1 MAGGY
6 GKQRD
11 KGGAIS
17 MQTFHF
23 LRPEWLWGFLPLAGL
38 LIFLTGRNY
47 TIQLWESACD
57 SHLLPHVLVGP
68 QETKSNSP
76 IFLLGLGWTLAL
88 LALAGP
94 AWTQLPQP
102 VFRAESALVIVL
114 DVSRSM
120 DAQDVAP
127 SRLTRAKHKILDI
140 LQVRKEG
147 QTALIIFGGE
157 SFVVSPLTDDAR
169 TMKTLVQSLETNLI
183 PVQGSRPDLALKR
196 GNALLEQA
204 GIPGGDLLLITDG
217 EAEPT
222 TIETIKQLAKK
233 GRHISILGVGTE
245 DGAPI
250 PEQGGFVKDQT
261 GAIVIQ
267 KLGPDSLESAARMAG
282 GRYSTVSLDDR
293 DLDKVLPSVDGSR
306 LSTQS
311 DSNQRTTNIWREE
324 GPWLAVALLVVA
336 LPAFR
341 RGWVGV
347 VLLCLLFPQ
356 ISQAFS
362 WENVWERSDQ
372 QAMKAFEQQD
382 PKKAATLFE
391 QSDWKGIAHYR
402 AGEYEQAEQIFSGLD
417 SAVGQYNRGNA
428 LARLGKY
435 PEAIASYQAALT
447 KQPNHEDAQ
456 HNLDLLK
463 KMLED
468 QQSPSSQE
476 NDSQSSDSS
485 SEDQQQKSDGKD
497 SEQQS
502 QKNTSQKSDQEK
514 KSGEEASHPEQNE
527 TEKGASESP
536 QDSSNNAKQSE
547 NSESQNSAQESKNM
561 TDSSDLAQSSPGDD
575 KKESNF
581 QEKLAAASP
590 SEEAR
595 QDQKSEQALQQWLRR
610 IPDDPGGLLRRKFI
624 LEHRRRVES
633 GTAVDASGRPW

>member
-1 MAGGY
+1 MASGY
-6 GKQRD
+6 GKERD
-11 KGGAIS
+11 RGGAIS

-38 LIFLTGRNY
+38 LILLSGIKSTA
-47 TIQLWESACD
+47 QLWESICD
-57 SHLLPHVLVGP
+57 THLLPHVLVGT
-68 QETKSNSP
+68 QETKSHSP
-76 IFLLGLGWTLAL
+76 IILLGLGWTLAL
-88 LALAGP
+88 VALAGP
-94 AWTQLPQP
+94 VWSQLPQP

-140 LQVRKEG
+140 LQDREEG
-147 QTALIIFGGE
+147 QTALVIFGGE

-169 TMKTLVQSLETNLI
+169 TMKTLVQSLETDLM
-183 PVQGSRPDLALKR
+183 PVQGSRPDLALQR

-222 TIETIKQLAKK
+222 TIEMMKHLARK

-250 PEQGGFVKDQT
+250 PEQGGFVKDES
-261 GAIVIQ
+261 GAIVVQ
-267 KLGPDSLESAARMAG
+267 KLNPNSLESAARMAG

-293 DLDKVLPSVDGSR
+293 DLEKVLPSVDGSR

-311 DSNQRTTNIWREE
+311 NSHERTTNIWREE
-324 GPWLAVALLVVA
+324 GPWLAVVLLVVV

-362 WENVWERSDQ
+362 WDNIWERSDQ

-382 PKKAATLFE
+382 PKKAARLFE

-402 AGEYEQAEQIFSGLD
+402 AGDFEQAEQILSGLD
-417 SAVGQYNRGNA
+417 SPEGQYNRGNA
-428 LARLGKY
+428 LAKLGKY

-447 KQPNHEDAQ
+447 KQPDHEDAK

-476 NDSQSSDSS
+476 NDSQSSNSS
-485 SEDQQQKSDGKD
+485 SEDQQQKGDGKE
-497 SEQQS
+497 SKQPGQEQE
-502 QKNTSQKSDQEK
+502 SQKSDQDK
-514 KSGEEASHPEQNE
+514 KSSEAASNPEKNE
-527 TEKGASESP
+527 TEKGTSESS

-547 NSESQNSAQESKNM
+547 NPKSQNPSQEPEDK
-561 TDSSDLAQSSPGDD
+561 TDSSDLTQSSPGDD
-575 KKESNF
+575 EKEANA
-581 QEKLAAASP
+581 QEKQAAATQ

-610 IPDDPGGLLRRKFI
+610 IPDDPGGLLRRKFL
-624 LEHRRRVES
+624 LEHRRRVEA
-633 GTAVDASGRPW
+633 GTAVDSSGRSW